1 MDTTNQHKVGM
12 CMAVENDRLT
22 IEPTARPR
30 YALDE
35 LLAQCNASA
44 EISAA
49 DREWLDAH
57 PIGGELS

>member
-35 LLAQCNASA
+35 CQCRFKT
-44 EISAA
+44 
-49 DREWLDAH
+49 DTLFGGL
-57 PIGGELS
+57 PI

>member
-1 MDTTNQHKVGM
+1 MHTTNQHKVGM
-12 CMAVENDRLT
+12 AVKNDRLT
-22 IEPTARPR
+22 IEPTAQPL
-30 YALDE
+30 YTLDE

-44 EISAA
+44 EISTE